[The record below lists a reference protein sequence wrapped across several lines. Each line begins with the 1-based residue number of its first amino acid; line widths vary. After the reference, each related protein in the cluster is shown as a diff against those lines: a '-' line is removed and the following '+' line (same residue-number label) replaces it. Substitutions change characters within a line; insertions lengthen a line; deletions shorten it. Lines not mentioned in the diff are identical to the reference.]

1 MKMQHSV
8 TGKGLDLVNPKTG
21 GEFCMENQEEL

>member
-1 MKMQHSV
+1 MQHSV
-8 TGKGLDLVNPKTG
+8 AGEGLDLVNLETS